1 MQSKLSRLQKTI
13 LLILSSYQKRPHEL
27 NRRML
32 SQKIATALNKNASS
46 NSFQVSLCNA
56 IKSLEKRGLIESVS
70 WGKYRTYLELTLE
83 GTSTAIELG
92 RKQKKILLV
101 DIDSTIPN
109 LALMKLSAFYK
120 QSGDKVSLLKHPC
133 KSGQERINHRFDKVF
148 ISSLYEENKGK
159 TLEFAKQFHDVEI
172 GGFFI
177 DPLKVLPYEV
187 EHIMPDYALYKCN
200 YSLGYTTR
208 GCINDCP
215 WCIVPEKEGKITAN
229 CDIYEFWAPEHKHI
243 ELLDNNPMALP
254 NHFKK
259 IADQI
264 QKENLSVSFH
274 GLDAHLLNDENTEIL
289 SQLRIKPEPRF
300 AFDRGE
306 DEPWVRRGIKLLQ
319 KYGIKRALWYV
330 LVGFNTT
337 WEQDMYRITL
347 LKKLG
352 QRPYVMRYGI
362 AKDDPQYTLLSSWVN
377 QYEFFHTM
385 SFERFVECSKDRS
398 KLSRANHLSW

>member
-1 MQSKLSRLQKTI
+1 
-13 LLILSSYQKRPHEL
+13 
-27 NRRML
+27 
-32 SQKIATALNKNASS
+32 
-46 NSFQVSLCNA
+46 
-56 IKSLEKRGLIESVS
+56 
-70 WGKYRTYLELTLE
+70 
-83 GTSTAIELG
+83 
-92 RKQKKILLV
+92 
-101 DIDSTIPN
+101 
-109 LALMKLSAFYK
+109 
-120 QSGDKVSLLKHPC
+120 
-133 KSGQERINHRFDKVF
+133 
-148 ISSLYEENKGK
+148 
-159 TLEFAKQFHDVEI
+159 
-172 GGFFI
+172 
-177 DPLKVLPYEV
+177 LPYEV

-200 YSLGYTTR
+200 YSIGYTTR

-215 WCIVPEKEGKITAN
+215 WCIVPEKEGEITAN
-229 CDIYEFWAPEHKHI
+229 CDIYEFWNPEHKHI

-274 GLDAHLLNDENTEIL
+274 GLDVHLLNDENTEIL

-300 AFDRGE
+300 AFDRME
-306 DEPWVRRGIKLLQ
+306 DEPSVRRGIKLLQ
-319 KYGIKRALWYV
+319 KHGIKRALWYV

-337 WEQDMYRITL
+337 WEQDMYRINL

-362 AKDDPQYTLLSSWVN
+362 AKDDPQYALLSSWVN

-398 KLSRANHLSW
+398 KLSRAAHLLR